1 MTRQA
6 SHDEAWPELPAAALD
21 ALPADE
27 LAAVLAHAAS
37 CPLCAPELAAYAA
50 ATAQVGRGVPAA
62 SMDPER
68 SRRLRAR
75 LLARAAADG
84 GRALP
89 PTSAA
94 PATPVPSRG
103 ASSVTGTRGRAW
115 RGPAPWLALAASI
128 AFLVAAAGLARVTR
142 ERDALR
148 VAAAALQRRSMASTV
163 RAESLATALAE
174 RERTLGALTG
184 PAVRVVD
191 LTAAG
196 TREPTARMFWDRAT
210 HRWTMFAHHLAAPK
224 PGKTYQLWLVTA
236 DDRRISAGTFTPDP
250 AGDVVMQ
257 ATFELPPGALRAI
270 AVTEEPMGGKPQP
283 TGPIV
288 IAGQLRG

>member
-1 MTRQA
+1 MTRQT

-50 ATAQVGRGVPAA
+50 AAAQVGRAAPAA
-62 SMDPER
+62 SMDRER

-75 LLARAAADG
+75 LLARAAADAPLPSTPPASARPSLAPSPTTA
-84 GRALP
+84 GR
-89 PTSAA
+89 
-94 PATPVPSRG
+94 V
-103 ASSVTGTRGRAW
+103 W
-115 RGPAPWLALAASI
+115 RGPAPWLAAAASI

-148 VAAAALQRRSMASTV
+148 VAAAGLQRRSAATTV
-163 RAESLATALAE
+163 RADSLASALVE
-174 RERTLGALTG
+174 KERTLSALTG

-210 HRWTMFAHHLAAPK
+210 NRWTMFAHNLAAPK

-236 DDRRISAGTFTPDP
+236 DDRRISAGTFAPDP

-257 ATFELPPGALRAI
+257 ATYELPPGALRAI
-270 AVTEEPMGGKPQP
+270 AVTEEPTGGRPQP